1 MAKALFICIAFLTLW
16 VIISNYRLDNALNEI
31 IALQGEKTALKMQIE
46 TNGRIINAYNKKI
59 LDASKQIAEL
69 KETALESGDSCYSQ
83 RISPALLNK
92 LRKSRSNTDTADKDN
107 K

>member
-1 MAKALFICIAFLTLW
+1 MKYILIICAFLAVWGLFNQYRVNYAQSQIDTLQ
-16 VIISNYRLDNALNEI
+16 S
-31 IALQGEKTALKMQIE
+31 EKTALKMQIE

-69 KETALESGDSCYSQ
+69 KETALESGDSCYNQ
-83 RISPALLNK
+83 PIAPALLNK
-92 LRKSRSNTDTADKDN
+92 LRKSRSNTNTTSKDN

>member
-1 MAKALFICIAFLTLW
+1 MKYVLILCAFLAAWGLFNHYR
-16 VIISNYRLDNALNEI
+16 VNYAQTKI
-31 IALQGEKTALKMQIE
+31 TTLQGEKTALKMQVE

-69 KETALESGDSCYSQ
+69 KETALESGDSCYNQ
-83 RISPALLNK
+83 PIAPALRAK
-92 LRKSRSNTDTADKDN
+92 LRKSRSNTDTTGKDN

>member
-1 MAKALFICIAFLTLW
+1 MAKALLICIAFLTLW

-31 IALQGEKTALKMQIE
+31 IALQGEKTALKMQVE
-46 TNGRIINAYNKKI
+46 TNGRIINAYNQKI

-69 KETALESGDSCYSQ
+69 KEAALESGDSCYSQ
-83 RISPALLNK
+83 PIAPALRAK
-92 LRKSRSNTDTADKDN
+92 LRKSRSNTDTTGKDN

>member
-1 MAKALFICIAFLTLW
+1 MKYVLIICAFLAVWGLF
-16 VIISNYRLDNALNEI
+16 NQYRLNYAQSQINT
-31 IALQGEKTALKMQIE
+31 LQGEKTALKMQIE

-83 RISPALLNK
+83 RISSALLNK
-92 LRKSRSNTDTADKDN
+92 LRKSRSNTAGAGKDN

>member
-1 MAKALFICIAFLTLW
+1 MKYVLIICAFLAVWGLFNQYR
-16 VIISNYRLDNALNEI
+16 VNYAQTQINT
-31 IALQGEKTALKMQIE
+31 LQGEKTALKMQVE
-46 TNGRIINAYNKKI
+46 TNGRIINAYNQKI

-69 KETALESGDSCYSQ
+69 KETALESGDVCYGQ

-92 LRKSRSNTDTADKDN
+92 LRKSRSNTAAAGKDN

>member
-1 MAKALFICIAFLTLW
+1 MKYVLIICAFLAVWGLFNQYR
-16 VIISNYRLDNALNEI
+16 VNYAQTQINT
-31 IALQGEKTALKMQIE
+31 LQGEKTALKMQVE

-69 KETALESGDSCYSQ
+69 KEAALESGDSCYNQ
-83 RISPALLNK
+83 PIAHALRAR
-92 LRKSRSNTDTADKDN
+92 LRKSRSNTDTTGKDN

>member
-1 MAKALFICIAFLTLW
+1 MKYVLIICAFLAVWGLFNQYR
-16 VIISNYRLDNALNEI
+16 VNYAQSQINT
-31 IALQGEKTALKMQIE
+31 LQGEKTALKMQIE
-46 TNGRIINAYNKKI
+46 TNGRIINAYNQKI

-69 KETALESGDSCYSQ
+69 KETALESGDSCYNQ

-92 LRKSRSNTDTADKDN
+92 LRKSRSNTTGAGKDN

>member
-1 MAKALFICIAFLTLW
+1 MKYVLIICAFLAVWGLFNQYR
-16 VIISNYRLDNALNEI
+16 VNYAQSQINT
-31 IALQGEKTALKMQIE
+31 LQGEKTALKMQVE
-46 TNGRIINAYNKKI
+46 TNGRIINAYNQKI

-69 KETALESGDSCYSQ
+69 KETALESGDSCYNQ

-92 LRKSRSNTDTADKDN
+92 LRKSRSNTAAAGKDN

>member
-1 MAKALFICIAFLTLW
+1 MKYVLIICAFLAVWGLFNQYR
-16 VIISNYRLDNALNEI
+16 VNYAQSQINT
-31 IALQGEKTALKMQIE
+31 LQGEKTALKMQIE
-46 TNGRIINAYNKKI
+46 TNGRIINAYNQKI

-69 KETALESGDSCYSQ
+69 KETALESGDSCYNQ

-92 LRKSRSNTDTADKDN
+92 LRKSRSNTAGAGKDN

>member
-1 MAKALFICIAFLTLW
+1 MKYVLIICAFLAVWGLFNQYR
-16 VIISNYRLDNALNEI
+16 VNYAQSQINT
-31 IALQGEKTALKMQIE
+31 LQGEKKALKMQVE

-69 KETALESGDSCYSQ
+69 KEAALESGDVCYSQ

-92 LRKSRSNTDTADKDN
+92 LRKSRSNTDTTGKDN

>member
-1 MAKALFICIAFLTLW
+1 MKYVLIICAFLAVWGLFNQYR
-16 VIISNYRLDNALNEI
+16 VNYAQAQI
-31 IALQGEKTALKMQIE
+31 HTLQGEKTALKIQIE
-46 TNGRIINAYNKKI
+46 TNGRIINAYNQKI

-69 KETALESGDSCYSQ
+69 KETALESGDVCYSQ

-92 LRKSRSNTDTADKDN
+92 LRKSRSNTGAAGKDN

>member
-1 MAKALFICIAFLTLW
+1 MKYVLSICAFLAACL
-16 VIISNYRLDNALNEI
+16 VFMYFLLYSARNKIIMLES
-31 IALQGEKTALKMQIE
+31 EKTALKMQVE
-46 TNGRIINAYNKKI
+46 TNGRIINAYNQKI

-83 RISPALLNK
+83 PIAPALRAK
-92 LRKSRSNTDTADKDN
+92 LRKSRSNTDTASKDN

>member
-1 MAKALFICIAFLTLW
+1 MKYVLIICAFLAVWGLFNQYRVNYAQTQIDTLQ
-16 VIISNYRLDNALNEI
+16 S
-31 IALQGEKTALKMQIE
+31 EKIALKMQVE

-69 KETALESGDSCYSQ
+69 KEAALESGDSCYNQ
-83 RISPALLNK
+83 PIAPALLNK
-92 LRKSRSNTDTADKDN
+92 LRKSRSNTVGAGKDN

>member
-1 MAKALFICIAFLTLW
+1 MKYVLIICAFLAVWGLFNQYR
-16 VIISNYRLDNALNEI
+16 VNYAQTQIDT
-31 IALQGEKTALKMQIE
+31 LQGEKTALKMQVE

-69 KETALESGDSCYSQ
+69 KETALESGDLCYSQ

-92 LRKSRSNTDTADKDN
+92 LRKSRSNTAAAGKDN

>member
-1 MAKALFICIAFLTLW
+1 MKYVLILCAFLAVWGLFNQYR
-16 VIISNYRLDNALNEI
+16 VNYAQTQINT
-31 IALQGEKTALKMQIE
+31 LQGEKTALKMQVE

-69 KETALESGDSCYSQ
+69 KETALESSDSCYSQ
-83 RISPALLNK
+83 PIAPALRAK
-92 LRKSRSNTDTADKDN
+92 LRKSRSNSDTAGKDN

>member
-1 MAKALFICIAFLTLW
+1 MAKALLICIAFLTLW

-31 IALQGEKTALKMQIE
+31 IALQGEKTALKMQVE

-69 KETALESGDSCYSQ
+69 KEAALESGDSCYNQ
-83 RISPALLNK
+83 PIAPALRAK
-92 LRKSRSNTDTADKDN
+92 LRKSRSNTNTTGKDN

>member
-1 MAKALFICIAFLTLW
+1 MKYVLILYAFLAVWGLFNQYR
-16 VIISNYRLDNALNEI
+16 VNYAQTKINT
-31 IALQGEKTALKMQIE
+31 LQGEKTALKMQVE
-46 TNGRIINAYNKKI
+46 TNGRIINAYNQKI

-69 KETALESGDSCYSQ
+69 KEAALESGDVCYNQ

-92 LRKSRSNTDTADKDN
+92 LRKSRSNTDTAGKDN

>member
-1 MAKALFICIAFLTLW
+1 MKYVLIICAFLAVWGLFNQYR
-16 VIISNYRLDNALNEI
+16 VNYAQSQIDT
-31 IALQGEKTALKMQIE
+31 LQGEKTALKMQIE

-69 KETALESGDSCYSQ
+69 KEAALESGDVCYNQ
-83 RISPALLNK
+83 PIAPALRAR
-92 LRKSRSNTDTADKDN
+92 LRKSRSNTDTTGKDN

>member
-1 MAKALFICIAFLTLW
+1 MKYVLILCAFLAVWGLFNQYR
-16 VIISNYRLDNALNEI
+16 VNYAQSQINT
-31 IALQGEKTALKMQIE
+31 LQGEKTALKMQIE

-69 KETALESGDSCYSQ
+69 KEAALESGDVCYSQ

-92 LRKSRSNTDTADKDN
+92 LRKSRSNTAGAGKDN

>member
-1 MAKALFICIAFLTLW
+1 MKYVLIICAFLAVWGLFNQYR
-16 VIISNYRLDNALNEI
+16 INYAQTQID
-31 IALQGEKTALKMQIE
+31 ALQGEKTALKMQIE

-69 KETALESGDSCYSQ
+69 KEAALESGDVCYSQ

-92 LRKSRSNTDTADKDN
+92 LRKSRSNTAAAGKDN

>member
-1 MAKALFICIAFLTLW
+1 MAKTLLICIAFLALLA
-16 VIISNYRLDNALNEI
+16 IILNYRLDNAINEI
-31 IALQGEKTALKMQIE
+31 IALQGEKTALKMQVE
-46 TNGRIINAYNKKI
+46 TNGRIINAYNQKI

-83 RISPALLNK
+83 PIAPALRAK
-92 LRKSRSNTDTADKDN
+92 LRKSRSNTAGAGKDN

>member
-1 MAKALFICIAFLTLW
+1 MKYVLIICAFLAVWGLFNQYR
-16 VIISNYRLDNALNEI
+16 VNYAQSQINT
-31 IALQGEKTALKMQIE
+31 LQGEKKALKMQIE
-46 TNGRIINAYNKKI
+46 TNGRIINAYNQKI

-69 KETALESGDSCYSQ
+69 KETALESGDVCYNQ

-92 LRKSRSNTDTADKDN
+92 LRKSRSNTAGAGKDN

>member
-1 MAKALFICIAFLTLW
+1 M
-16 VIISNYRLDNALNEI
+16 LDNAQNEI
-31 IALQGEKTALKMQIE
+31 SMLQGEKTALKMQVE
-46 TNGRIINAYNKKI
+46 TNGRIINAYNQKI

-83 RISPALLNK
+83 PIAPALRAK
-92 LRKSRSNTDTADKDN
+92 LRKSRSSNPTTAGKDN

>member
-1 MAKALFICIAFLTLW
+1 MKYVLIICAFLAVWGLFNQYR
-16 VIISNYRLDNALNEI
+16 VNYAQSQINT
-31 IALQGEKTALKMQIE
+31 LQGEKTALKMQVE
-46 TNGRIINAYNKKI
+46 TNGRMINAYNQKI

-69 KETALESGDSCYSQ
+69 KETALESGDVCYSQ

-92 LRKSRSNTDTADKDN
+92 LRKSRSNTAAAGKDN

>member
-1 MAKALFICIAFLTLW
+1 MKYVLIICAFLAVWGLFNQYRVNYAQSKINTLQ
-16 VIISNYRLDNALNEI
+16 S
-31 IALQGEKTALKMQIE
+31 EKTALKMQVE
-46 TNGRIINAYNKKI
+46 TNGRIINAYNQKI

-69 KETALESGDSCYSQ
+69 KEAALESGDVCYSQ

-92 LRKSRSNTDTADKDN
+92 LRKSRSNSDTASKDN

>member
-1 MAKALFICIAFLTLW
+1 MKYVLIICAFLAVWGLFNQYR
-16 VIISNYRLDNALNEI
+16 VNYAQTQIDT
-31 IALQGEKTALKMQIE
+31 LQGEKTALKMQVE

-69 KETALESGDSCYSQ
+69 KEAALESGDVCYSQ

-92 LRKSRSNTDTADKDN
+92 LRKSRSNTAAAGKDN

>member
-1 MAKALFICIAFLTLW
+1 MKYVLIICAFLAVWGLFNQYR
-16 VIISNYRLDNALNEI
+16 VNYAQTQINT
-31 IALQGEKTALKMQIE
+31 QKKKKTALKMQVE

-69 KETALESGDSCYSQ
+69 KEAALESGDSCYNQ
-83 RISPALLNK
+83 PIAPALRAK
-92 LRKSRSNTDTADKDN
+92 LRKSRSNTDTTGKDN

>member
-1 MAKALFICIAFLTLW
+1 MKYVLIICAFLAVWGLFNQYR
-16 VIISNYRLDNALNEI
+16 VNYAQSQIDT
-31 IALQGEKTALKMQIE
+31 LQGEKTALKMQVE
-46 TNGRIINAYNKKI
+46 TNGRIINAYNQKI

-69 KETALESGDSCYSQ
+69 KEAALESGDVCYSQ

-92 LRKSRSNTDTADKDN
+92 LRQSRSNTAAAGKDN